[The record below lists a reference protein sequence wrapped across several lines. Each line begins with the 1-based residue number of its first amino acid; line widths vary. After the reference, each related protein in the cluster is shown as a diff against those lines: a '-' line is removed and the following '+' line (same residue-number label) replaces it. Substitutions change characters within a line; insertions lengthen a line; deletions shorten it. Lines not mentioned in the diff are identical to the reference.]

1 MFELFILTSNERYI
15 EAGENLTTTQVIFI
29 SKVQVKEE
37 LCVLK
42 GLQVFRVRASS
53 KQDTCKPACQAVTM
67 SM

>member
-1 MFELFILTSNERYI
+1 MFELFLLTNHERNI
-15 EAGENLTTTQVIFI
+15 EAGKNLTTTQEVFI

-53 KQDTCKPACQAVTM
+53 KQDTCKPACQAVTV

>member
-1 MFELFILTSNERYI
+1 MFELFLLTSHKRNI

-29 SKVQVKEE
+29 LKVQVKEE
-37 LCVLK
+37 LCVLQ

-53 KQDTCKPACQAVTM
+53 KQDTCKPACQAVTV